1 MRHSANKRL
10 FLLLSLLITVIS
22 VMAKPVFRDLKIE
35 VILHDN
41 GDADITEIRQ
51 LNIDNEGTEGYIVI
65 GNLEGSEIK
74 NFSVSDEDGEFI
86 NEGSWDV
93 DRSRSQKA
101 RRCGIVKKSDG
112 LELCWGLGN
121 KNGANTYLIKY
132 TVTGLVRSYYESDG
146 FNWMFITRNMT
157 PSPEMASV
165 TITAPDLE
173 GGLPEDSV
181 KAWAFG
187 FKGEVEL
194 GGGEVN
200 VYTTDPMS
208 SEQAM
213 IVLLELPKGMLHPTM
228 SDGGTFED
236 VRKTA
241 FEGSDYKEYTWY
253 QQFWNDLKSDVESL
267 LLLLFFG
274 LLGVFG
280 IYTGISTRRERKKLL
295 ETVDWYREIPVNGNL
310 VRASALYNAFYLS
323 GGIKNE
329 DLISALVLRLVRTG
343 TLRVENRYVAPTG
356 FKKILGREGT
366 MQDCIVIGEFNEKNR
381 LLQTSSLRKLYDIM
395 RQSSGDDLVL
405 QPNELNR
412 WMRAHETEVMDFINS
427 IDNKISKKEA
437 RKSIDDVRKVYG
449 LKKFLSDF
457 TLANERHL
465 SEVALWNDYLVYATL
480 YGVADQVMADMKKLN
495 PEYLQLNQIARNL
508 TDRNVVPMLTA
519 ATFSSAKSVR
529 QSVESRNRGR
539 GGSSSFGGGGGFRGG
554 GSGGGVR

>member
-187 FKGEVEL
+187 FKG
-194 GGGEVN
+194 
-200 VYTTDPMS
+200 
-208 SEQAM
+208 
-213 IVLLELPKGMLHPTM
+213 
-228 SDGGTFED
+228 
-236 VRKTA
+236 
-241 FEGSDYKEYTWY
+241 
-253 QQFWNDLKSDVESL
+253 
-267 LLLLFFG
+267 
-274 LLGVFG
+274 
-280 IYTGISTRRERKKLL
+280 
-295 ETVDWYREIPVNGNL
+295 
-310 VRASALYNAFYLS
+310 
-323 GGIKNE
+323 
-329 DLISALVLRLVRTG
+329 
-343 TLRVENRYVAPTG
+343 
-356 FKKILGREGT
+356 
-366 MQDCIVIGEFNEKNR
+366 
-381 LLQTSSLRKLYDIM
+381 
-395 RQSSGDDLVL
+395 
-405 QPNELNR
+405 
-412 WMRAHETEVMDFINS
+412 
-427 IDNKISKKEA
+427 
-437 RKSIDDVRKVYG
+437 
-449 LKKFLSDF
+449 
-457 TLANERHL
+457 
-465 SEVALWNDYLVYATL
+465 
-480 YGVADQVMADMKKLN
+480 
-495 PEYLQLNQIARNL
+495 
-508 TDRNVVPMLTA
+508 
-519 ATFSSAKSVR
+519 
-529 QSVESRNRGR
+529 
-539 GGSSSFGGGGGFRGG
+539 
-554 GSGGGVR
+554 

>member
-1 MRHSANKRL
+1 
-10 FLLLSLLITVIS
+10 
-22 VMAKPVFRDLKIE
+22 
-35 VILHDN
+35 
-41 GDADITEIRQ
+41 
-51 LNIDNEGTEGYIVI
+51 
-65 GNLEGSEIK
+65 
-74 NFSVSDEDGEFI
+74 
-86 NEGSWDV
+86 
-93 DRSRSQKA
+93 
-101 RRCGIVKKSDG
+101 
-112 LELCWGLGN
+112 
-121 KNGANTYLIKY
+121 
-132 TVTGLVRSYYESDG
+132 
-146 FNWMFITRNMT
+146 
-157 PSPEMASV
+157 
-165 TITAPDLE
+165 
-173 GGLPEDSV
+173 
-181 KAWAFG
+181 
-187 FKGEVEL
+187 
-194 GGGEVN
+194 
-200 VYTTDPMS
+200 
-208 SEQAM
+208 
-213 IVLLELPKGMLHPTM
+213 
-228 SDGGTFED
+228 
-236 VRKTA
+236 
-241 FEGSDYKEYTWY
+241 
-253 QQFWNDLKSDVESL
+253 
-267 LLLLFFG
+267 
-274 LLGVFG
+274 
-280 IYTGISTRRERKKLL
+280 
-295 ETVDWYREIPVNGNL
+295 
-310 VRASALYNAFYLS
+310 
-323 GGIKNE
+323 
-329 DLISALVLRLVRTG
+329 
-343 TLRVENRYVAPTG
+343 
-356 FKKILGREGT
+356 